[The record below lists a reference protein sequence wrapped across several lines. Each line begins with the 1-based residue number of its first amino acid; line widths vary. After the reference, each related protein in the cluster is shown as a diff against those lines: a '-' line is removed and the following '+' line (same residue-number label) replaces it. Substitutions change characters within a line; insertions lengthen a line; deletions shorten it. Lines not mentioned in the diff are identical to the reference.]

1 VVAFFIS
8 TSNQINF
15 NFNVAPSTSTDFKG
29 LSFNEYNYGI
39 LVGGTLVY
47 RLSPGS
53 SSWQQVNNTSGNT
66 YTSADVQGKYAIVVG
81 NSGVI
86 QRSDNFMTSA
96 TFAAITAPSGTTTT
110 NFNNV
115 VMYDR
120 SRAYILGAAGVLIK
134 TVDYANTWV
143 QKNTGSGSGSVN
155 LTTLALNKRDHLVF
169 AGSSGYAKQVNDQA
183 DFASSLFWYDRLG
196 RMVISQNTRQFNKS
210 TQAYSYTLYDPLGRI
225 TEVGE
230 KATADR
236 IESTLVGRQID
247 DALLST
253 WISNGGSTTRTEITQ
268 TFYDNQQGP
277 SGVISQRN
285 TKKRVTAIYY
295 MDVHTALSAGAT
307 TGFGHATYYS
317 YDVHGNVDH
326 LVQDVPDLAAVSSQY
341 KHLYYQYDLISGKVN
356 QVDYSPGQ
364 RDEYHHRYTYDA
376 DNRIVQVETSKDAI
390 LWDKD
395 ANYEYYKHGPLSRAE
410 LGDLKVQG
418 LDYSYTIQGWIK
430 GVNSNTM
437 SAVRDPGRDGDLS
450 LSGNTHDKVATDAFG
465 YTLGYFAGDYN
476 PIGTFTTASKFE
488 ASTTGSDLLSARSD
502 LWNGNISH
510 MVTCLPK
517 ASDYTANQTITPEA
531 FGSAYKYDQL
541 NRLSSSRAFTNI
553 NTTTNQWQSGAGT
566 NPSAY
571 ATDYT
576 YDAMGNILTQ
586 KRNGGGTSAIALD
599 ELTYNYHT
607 TTDGLVSNKLYQV
620 NDVVSAGN
628 YTDDIDD
635 QGTFNNTHSTIET
648 ANNYGYDELGNLVRD
663 AQEEIA
669 SIEWTVYGK
678 MKKITRN
685 SGSSKADLELG
696 YDASGNRLWKKVT
709 PKGSGAVISTYYYL
723 RDAQG
728 NEMCRYVKYTNTTSQ
743 LMYVAQEHSIYGSS
757 RVGVDNRKDTLYK
770 AGSYSPAWGG
780 ANTSRRA
787 LGLKSFELANH
798 LGNVLVTVSDKPI
811 YKVSSGTIYF
821 QPEITSASDYYP
833 FGAPLQGRSAA
844 FGGEYRF
851 GFNNQE
857 KDDEVTGDGN
867 ALDYGARMYSAR
879 LGKWFAVDPLAEQTK
894 EPYSFCYNNPLR
906 FVDLDGR
913 SGQDWV
919 KKGNGD
925 IYWDNKATSQATT
938 KEGETYLGKTHQ
950 REKIWN
956 NVNIRGNIENGLMA
970 ESYNSNA
977 NMTYENKTPWMDR
990 AFEEM
995 AKNISE
1001 TGSNPE
1007 ITKYWAHTQMPE
1019 AAANGDAWAA
1029 SVLNEDQT
1037 PWCAAFVN
1045 FNLETSGVEGTNHAK
1060 AFIFKGYG
1068 QDLGRTTPIYGS
1080 IAVMNYSHVGFV
1092 AGTNKDGRIILL
1104 GGNQRDAVNLSPN
1117 GQSAVIKYVYP
1128 SGHTPTNLAPPQ
1140 FSLIE
1145 RSITNETSR

>member
-1 VVAFFIS
+1 MI
-8 TSNQINF
+8 
-15 NFNVAPSTSTDFKG
+15 DLKG
-29 LSFNEYNYGI
+29 LP
-39 LVGGTLVY
+39 
-47 RLSPGS
+47 R
-53 SSWQQVNNTSGNT
+53 
-66 YTSADVQGKYAIVVG
+66 
-81 NSGVI
+81 
-86 QRSDNFMTSA
+86 
-96 TFAAITAPSGTTTT
+96 
-110 NFNNV
+110 
-115 VMYDR
+115 
-120 SRAYILGAAGVLIK
+120 
-134 TVDYANTWV
+134 
-143 QKNTGSGSGSVN
+143 
-155 LTTLALNKRDHLVF
+155 
-169 AGSSGYAKQVNDQA
+169 
-183 DFASSLFWYDRLG
+183 
-196 RMVISQNTRQFNKS
+196 
-210 TQAYSYTLYDPLGRI
+210 QAYSYTLYDPLGRI

-236 IESTLVGRQID
+236 IETTLSGRQIEE

-285 TKKRVTAIYY
+285 TKKRVTAVYY

-307 TGFGHATYYS
+307 NGFGHATYYS

-326 LVQDVPDLAAVSSQY
+326 LVQDVPDLAAVSNQY

-418 LDYSYTIQGWIK
+418 LDYAYTIQGWIK

-450 LSGNTHDKVATDAFG
+450 LAGNTHAKVATDAFG

-488 ASTTGSDLLSARSD
+488 ASTAGSDLLSARSD

-517 ASDYTANQTITPEA
+517 ASDYATNQTITPEA
-531 FGSAYKYDQL
+531 FGSAYQYDQL
-541 NRLSSSRAFTNI
+541 NRLSSSRVFTNI
-553 NTTTNQWQSGAGT
+553 NNTTNQWQSGAGT

-586 KRNGGGTSAIALD
+586 KRNGGGTSATALD

-607 TTDGLVSNKLYQV
+607 TTDGLVSNRLYQV

-685 SGSSKADLELG
+685 SGSSKADLEFG

-757 RVGVDNRKDTLYK
+757 RVGVDGRKDTLYMG
-770 AGSYSPAWGG
+770 AVYTTTWGG

-798 LGNVLVTVSDKPI
+798 LGNVLVAITDKPI
-811 YKVSSGTIYF
+811 YKVSSGVVYF
-821 QPEITSASDYYP
+821 NPEITSSSDYYP
-833 FGAPLQGRSAA
+833 FGAPINGRS
-844 FGGEYRF
+844 FSSTEYRF
-851 GFNNQE
+851 GFNGQEGDNEIYSEGRTYTAECWEVDLALGRRWNRDPVLIASNSLYAIFKNNPIVFIDPDGRYSKFGAWWRSKVDDGVGTIYQCGNEWGYNTTLRDANGKAEGIVGHFGKQNYKNANNLSEVLYYSLITNDEHVRLTGNLLEKIKQDPDMIRYQNQLIE
-857 KDDEVTGDGN
+857 VAKMRYSTEQEAFTVTPDAEGVTFGGFTDHPLNPLDPATKEVASNELTWVTRHATIYALVEVQQDGVMNVNYLLQDRLDLYPSAGRTLGYNVVCLVTG
-867 ALDYGARMYSAR
+867 
-879 LGKWFAVDPLAEQTK
+879 AV
-894 EPYSFCYNNPLR
+894 YHI
-906 FVDLDGR
+906 G
-913 SGQDWV
+913 
-919 KKGNGD
+919 
-925 IYWDNKATSQATT
+925 
-938 KEGETYLGKTHQ
+938 
-950 REKIWN
+950 
-956 NVNIRGNIENGLMA
+956 
-970 ESYNSNA
+970 
-977 NMTYENKTPWMDR
+977 
-990 AFEEM
+990 
-995 AKNISE
+995 
-1001 TGSNPE
+1001 
-1007 ITKYWAHTQMPE
+1007 
-1019 AAANGDAWAA
+1019 
-1029 SVLNEDQT
+1029 
-1037 PWCAAFVN
+1037 
-1045 FNLETSGVEGTNHAK
+1045 
-1060 AFIFKGYG
+1060 
-1068 QDLGRTTPIYGS
+1068 
-1080 IAVMNYSHVGFV
+1080 
-1092 AGTNKDGRIILL
+1092 L
-1104 GGNQRDAVNLSPN
+1104 GGTASKIKANW
-1117 GQSAVIKYVYP
+1117 SATIDLKK
-1128 SGHTPTNLAPPQ
+1128 
-1140 FSLIE
+1140 
-1145 RSITNETSR
+1145 

>member
-1 VVAFFIS
+1 
-8 TSNQINF
+8 
-15 NFNVAPSTSTDFKG
+15 
-29 LSFNEYNYGI
+29 
-39 LVGGTLVY
+39 LVY

-66 YTSADVQGKYAIVVG
+66 YISADVQGKYAIVVG

-143 QKNTGSGSGSVN
+143 QKNTGSGSSSVN

-196 RMVISQNTRQFNKS
+196 RMVVSQNTKQFNKS

-236 IESTLVGRQID
+236 IETTLSGRQID

-285 TKKRVTAIYY
+285 TKKRVTAVYY
-295 MDVHTALSAGAT
+295 MDVHAALSAGAT

-326 LVQDVPDLAAVSSQY
+326 LVQDVPDLAAVNNQY
-341 KHLYYQYDLISGKVN
+341 KHLYYHYDLISGKVN

-364 RDEYHHRYTYDA
+364 RDEYHHRYSYDA

-395 ANYEYYKHGPLSRAE
+395 ANYEYYKHGPLSRTE

-418 LDYSYTIQGWIK
+418 LDYAYTIQGWIK

-450 LSGNTHDKVATDAFG
+450 LGGNTHAKVATDAFG

-476 PIGTFTTASKFE
+476 PIGTVTTANKFE
-488 ASTTGSDLLSARSD
+488 ASTAGSDLLAAHSD

-531 FGSAYKYDQL
+531 FGSAYQYDQL
-541 NRLSSSRAFTNI
+541 NRLSSSRVFTNI
-553 NTTTNQWQSGAGT
+553 NTTTNQWQSGTVT
-566 NPSAY
+566 NPTAY

-586 KRNGGGTSAIALD
+586 KRNGGGASPTALD

-607 TTDGLVSNKLYQV
+607 TTDGLVSNRLYQV

-628 YTDDIDD
+628 YSDDIDD

-663 AQEEIA
+663 VQEEIA

-685 SGSSKADLELG
+685 SGSSKADLEFG

-709 PKGSGAVISTYYYL
+709 PKGSGAVTSTYYYL

-728 NEMCRYVKYTNTTSQ
+728 NEMCRYVKYTNTSSQ

-757 RVGVDNRKDTLYK
+757 RVGVDNRKDTLYMG
-770 AGSYSPAWGG
+770 AVYTPTWGG
-780 ANTSRRA
+780 VGTSRRA

-798 LGNVLVTVSDKPI
+798 LGNILVTISDKPI
-811 YKVSSGTIYF
+811 YNVSSGTIYF
-821 QPEITSASDYYP
+821 QPEITSISDYYP
-833 FGAPLQGRSAA
+833 FGAPIQGRSYSSS
-844 FGGEYRF
+844 EYRF
-851 GFNNQE
+851 GFNTQE
-857 KDDEVTGDGN
+857 KTDEISGTGNHFTAQFWEYDG
-867 ALDYGARMYSAR
+867 R
-879 LGKWFAVDPLAEQTK
+879 LGQRWNVDPLAHK
-894 EPYSFCYNNPLR
+894 MPFASPYNYCLNNPINM
-906 FVDLDGR
+906 VDPDGR
-913 SGQDWV
+913 IPYPITIRGFAPFKEFGFGFHGDGRGYSTGNVSARVHQKINFDTDKTTMTTTAWSSPTWKTSDPSN
-919 KKGNGD
+919 KKTAIPSVNFTGDFTIKQNGD
-925 IYWDNKATSQATT
+925 
-938 KEGETYLGKTHQ
+938 
-950 REKIWN
+950 
-956 NVNIRGNIENGLMA
+956 
-970 ESYNSNA
+970 
-977 NMTYENKTPWMDR
+977 NKT
-990 AFEEM
+990 FGF
-995 AKNISE
+995 
-1001 TGSNPE
+1001 GS
-1007 ITKYWAHTQMPE
+1007 HV
-1019 AAANGDAWAA
+1019 AAANPLTPPGTPNIDIFSNFSITENKKAGTLSISGSLRGDNFPSTEAFITDPAGKNLFIGIGQIAAGVDKDWGPLKELPFENTRPITSFNFTVTTDKNGNFTGVQQGKTTYTLDAWNK
-1029 SVLNEDQT
+1029 L
-1037 PWCAAFVN
+1037 F
-1045 FNLETSGVEGTNHAK
+1045 TSK
-1060 AFIFKGYG
+1060 
-1068 QDLGRTTPIYGS
+1068 
-1080 IAVMNYSHVGFV
+1080 
-1092 AGTNKDGRIILL
+1092 
-1104 GGNQRDAVNLSPN
+1104 
-1117 GQSAVIKYVYP
+1117 
-1128 SGHTPTNLAPPQ
+1128 PTQ
-1140 FSLIE
+1140 K
-1145 RSITNETSR
+1145 TK